1 MPLQQAPLDKFSAAE
16 GERCL
21 TDCKGSPG
29 FPLRWLG
36 DGVSLLLG
44 WEFRLSTQVEK
55 PQVTLAGGADIT
67 YCCSLGGRHWY
78 CRWWVVV
85 NIVLTLLG
93 LLSHHPSQIKRGE
106 SPHYHTGQ
114 WGVRGIMYFRCLV
127 TTWEGFPS
135 GPLLVHMGQVHG
147 FPVFCY
153 SRKFVW
159 KLSLFLDCYFPGPL

>member
-106 SPHYHTGQ
+106 SPHY
-114 WGVRGIMYFRCLV
+114 
-127 TTWEGFPS
+127 
-135 GPLLVHMGQVHG
+135 PLINPLITVGSQGYYVFQV
-147 FPVFCY
+147 
-153 SRKFVW
+153 
-159 KLSLFLDCYFPGPL
+159 LSYHLRRVSFWAFAGSYGASPRFSCILL